1 MPIFR
6 VTATQDMP
14 WFAMIEAEDE
24 EQAWAIARGDVG
36 PDPQWQPEPE
46 ECWKSDWTLEDIEKM
61 KE

>member
-6 VTATQDMP
+6 VTATQD
-14 WFAMIEAEDE
+14 E
-24 EQAWAIARGDVG
+24 EQAWNIARGDVG